1 MILSPHT
8 RLWPVCCNLSLST
21 MALKLQLVCEIE
33 YELIYKK
40 KNHTLGHNIYE
51 PSLLET
57 VSWGFITSGNSGGV
71 E

>member
-1 MILSPHT
+1 
-8 RLWPVCCNLSLST
+8 

>member
-1 MILSPHT
+1 
-8 RLWPVCCNLSLST
+8 

-40 KNHTLGHNIYE
+40 KNHTLGNNIYE

-71 E
+71 EWGAITTGSNSPSETQG